1 MDIILNCP
9 QCSAEVSLEEDASVF
24 RCRYCDSV
32 LMPTG
37 RNEVQSFFF
46 PPKGTKTQ
54 VGKALLKA
62 LAKKQMGRLQIGG
75 AELVYAPYW
84 RVAGLL
90 FQHAFG
96 KIYENTL
103 YGGTSYDY
111 FKRLRAVAYDR
122 TFPAFTSDHWEVFS
136 LGLRAEVMKMW
147 PYNKEKMGKEA
158 LVIGEDIPLE
168 KAAEMALQVPYPG
181 GGTDREKI
189 ELLKTELIGERYSL
203 VYFPFYCFSMTQEGE
218 EIPLLVDALSH
229 KVVKGR
235 LSISELKKQSG
246 REEVPYRP
254 LHFIPFK
261 CPNCGWDLPY
271 RPKARIHLCRT
282 CGRAWQET
290 AEAFEEVS
298 YGVVLPGEGEGA
310 GSDAFTYLPFW
321 RLTVAIAGSEREYKN
336 LWDFYQ
342 LFPLPRVLDREMM
355 EKRPIHFFIP
365 AFRVRNAAAVDRFA
379 VQMARNQPEF
389 NVLETEEFKDIRAA
403 DVWLPTAEAVEMA
416 HILIYSMI
424 PKRAKRTRKE
434 VHDARLR
441 LEEGHL
447 IWLPFAEKGI
457 FLREVHHDFAIQKNC
472 LELD

>member
-9 QCSAEVSLEEDASVF
+9 QCSAEVNLEEDASVF
-24 RCRYCDSV
+24 RCKYCDSV

-54 VGKALLKA
+54 VGKALLKT
-62 LAKKQMGRLQIGG
+62 LARKRMGRVKIEG
-75 AELVYAPYW
+75 ADLVYAPYW
-84 RVAGLL
+84 RVVGLL

-96 KIYENTL
+96 RKYENTL

-111 FKRLRAVAYDR
+111 FKKLRAVAYDR

-147 PYNKEKMGKEA
+147 PYNKEKMEKDA

-168 KAAEMALQVPYPG
+168 EAAKMALRTPYPG
-181 GGTDREKI
+181 GSADKEKI

-203 VYFPFYCFSMTQEGE
+203 VYFPFYCFSTTQEGKKT
-218 EIPLLVDALSH
+218 LFLVDALSH
-229 KVVKGR
+229 KVVRGR
-235 LSISELKKQSG
+235 LSISELKKESR
-246 REEVPYRP
+246 REQVPYRP

-271 RPKARIHLCRT
+271 RPKAGIHLCRT
-282 CGRAWQET
+282 CGRAWQEMR
-290 AEAFEEVS
+290 EAFQEVPYS
-298 YGVVLPGEGEGA
+298 VVLPGEGA
-310 GSDAFTYLPFW
+310 RTDAFTYLPFW
-321 RLTVAIAGSEREYKN
+321 RLTVTISGSRKEYKN
-336 LWDFYQ
+336 LWDFYG
-342 LFPLPRVLDREMM
+342 LFPLPRVMDKELL
-355 EKRPIHFFIP
+355 EKRDIHFFIP
-365 AFRVRNAAAVDRFA
+365 AFRIRNAAAVDRFA
-379 VQMARNQPEF
+379 VQMARNQPEYH
-389 NVLETEEFKDIRAA
+389 VTETEEFRDIRAA
-403 DVWLPTAEAVEMA
+403 DVWLPMDEAVEMA
-416 HILIYSMI
+416 HILLYSMI

-434 VHDARLR
+434 VQDAQLH
-441 LEEGHL
+441 LEERRL
-447 IWLPFAEKGI
+447 IWLPFIEKGI

>member
-24 RCRYCDSV
+24 RCQFCDSV

-46 PPKGTKTQ
+46 PPKGTKAQ
-54 VGKALLKA
+54 VGEALLKA
-62 LAKKQMGRLQIGG
+62 LARKQMGRMQMGD

-111 FKRLRAVAYDR
+111 FKKLRAVAYDR

-158 LVIGEDIPLE
+158 LVIEEDIPLE
-168 KAAEMALQVPYPG
+168 EAAKMALQTPYPG
-181 GGTDREKI
+181 GAGDREKI

-203 VYFPFYCFSMTQEGE
+203 VYFPFYCFSMTQEGN
-218 EIPLLVDALSH
+218 EIHLLVDALSH

-235 LSISELKKQSG
+235 LSISELKEQSG

-282 CGRAWQET
+282 CGRAWQEMG
-290 AEAFEEVS
+290 EAFQEVS
-298 YGVVLPGEGEGA
+298 YNVVLPEESA
-310 GSDAFTYLPFW
+310 RPDAFTYLPFW
-321 RLTVAIAGSEREYKN
+321 RLTINIMTPSRQYNN
-336 LWDFYQ
+336 LKDFYD
-342 LFPLPRVLDREMM
+342 LFPLPRVMDTELL

-365 AFRVRNAAAVDRFA
+365 AFRIRNAAAVDRFA
-379 VQMARNQPEF
+379 VQVARNQPEF
-389 NVLETEEFKDIRAA
+389 NVAETEEFRDIRAA
-403 DVWLPTAEAVEMA
+403 DVWLAMDEAVEMA
-416 HILIYSMI
+416 HILLYSMI
-424 PKRAKRTRKE
+424 PKRAKKTRKE
-434 VHDARLR
+434 VQDAQLR
-441 LEEGHL
+441 LNESHL
-447 IWLPFAEKGI
+447 IWLPFVEKGI
-457 FLREVHHDFAIQKNC
+457 FLREVYHDFAIQKNC